1 MPLINK
7 ILSYLVRGYQL
18 TLSPFFG
25 SQCRFAPSCSEYA
38 CQCLKAHGPMKSL
51 VNISWRILRCNP
63 WSAGGYDPAV
73 KETTEK
79 SFITKISN

>member
-7 ILSYLVRGYQL
+7 VLSYLVRGYQL

-25 SQCRFAPSCSEYA
+25 THCRFAPSCSEYA
-38 CQCLKAHGPMKSL
+38 CQCLKVHGPVKSL
-51 VNISWRILRCNP
+51 VKISWRILRCNP
-63 WSAGGYDPAV
+63 WSAVGYDPAV